1 MRYNTGSR
9 VNLENLEKK
18 GKFKKVRENLE
29 KSGNFSEK
37 LLRSGK
43 SQGKIFCVPL
53 CYILSI
59 KFI

>member
-1 MRYNTGSR
+1 M
-9 VNLENLEKK
+9 NLEKLKKK
-18 GKFKKVRENLE
+18 GNFKKVRENLE

-37 LLRSGK
+37 LLWSGK

-53 CYILSI
+53 FYILSI